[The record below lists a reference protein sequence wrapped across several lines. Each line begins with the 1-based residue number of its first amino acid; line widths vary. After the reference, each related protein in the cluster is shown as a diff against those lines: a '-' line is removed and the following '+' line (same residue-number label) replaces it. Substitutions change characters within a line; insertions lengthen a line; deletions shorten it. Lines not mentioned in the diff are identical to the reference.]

1 MKGSGFMRVGR
12 IGAVLAPVAAL
23 GLTLTLSGCG
33 TASGS
38 TSIAGKDT
46 LVVGVSKDQP
56 GLGFRRPDGTFEGFD
71 VDVAR
76 YIAQHMEKKP
86 KKVDFHVV
94 QYSQRE
100 SSIQTGK
107 VDMVISSYSITPE
120 RKTKVAF
127 AGPYYVAHQD
137 TLVRSPDT
145 NIKNVRD
152 LAGKRL
158 CAVSGSVS
166 WQRVKIERGVPVQLV
181 QAPTYG
187 DCVTKLTNGEL
198 DAISTDDLILAGFA
212 AQKGQAVRF
221 VNAPISDER
230 YGVGIKQGD
239 VTGCEDINKAITKM
253 YLDGT
258 AATLLK
264 KWFVPTGLKVTTTV
278 PQFEGCG

>member
-1 MKGSGFMRVGR
+1 MRAGR
-12 IGAVLAPVAAL
+12 LSAVLAPAVALMVSLA
-23 GLTLTLSGCG
+23 LSGCG

-56 GLGFRRPDGTFEGFD
+56 GLGLRKPDGTFEGFD
-71 VDVAR
+71 TDVAR
-76 YIAQHMEKKP
+76 YLGRHMETKP
-86 KKVDFHVV
+86 KKVEFKVV

-107 VDMVISSYSITPE
+107 VDVVISSYSITPE

-137 TLVRSPDT
+137 TLVRGSDT
-145 NIKNVRD
+145 NVKNVRD

-158 CAVSGSVS
+158 CAVNGSVS

-187 DCVTKLTNGEL
+187 DCVTKLTNGSL
-198 DAISTDDLILAGFA
+198 DAVSTDDLILAGFA
-212 AQKGQAVRF
+212 AQKGGAVRF

-239 VTGCEDINKAITKM
+239 VTGCEDINKAITAM

-258 AATLLK
+258 AAKLLT
-264 KWFVPTGLKVTTTV
+264 KWFGSTSLKLTTTV

>member
-1 MKGSGFMRVGR
+1 MRVGR
-12 IGAVLAPVAAL
+12 IGAVLAPAVALMVSLA
-23 GLTLTLSGCG
+23 LSGCG

-56 GLGFRRPDGTFEGFD
+56 GLGLRKPDGTFEGFD
-71 VDVAR
+71 TDVAR
-76 YIAQHMEKKP
+76 YLGRHMESKP
-86 KKVDFHVV
+86 KKVEFKVV

-100 SSIQTGK
+100 SSVQEGK
-107 VDMVISSYSITPE
+107 VDLVISSYSITPE

-137 TLVRSPDT
+137 TLVRGSDT

-158 CAVSGSVS
+158 CAVNGSVS

-187 DCVTKLTNGEL
+187 DCVTKLTNGSL

-212 AQKGQAVRF
+212 AQKGRAVRF

-239 VTGCEDINKAITKM
+239 VTGCEDINKAITEM

-258 AATLLK
+258 AAKLLTR
-264 KWFVPTGLKVTTTV
+264 WFGPTGLNLTTTV

>member
-1 MKGSGFMRVGR
+1 MRVGR
-12 IGAVLAPVAAL
+12 IGAVLAPVVAL
-23 GLTLTLSGCG
+23 AVNLAVAGCG

-56 GLGFRRPDGTFEGFD
+56 GLGLRKPDGTFEGFD
-71 VDVAR
+71 IDVAR
-76 YIAQHMEKKP
+76 YIARHMENKP
-86 KKVDFHVV
+86 KKVDFKVV

-107 VDMVISSYSITPE
+107 ADLVISSYSITPE

-137 TLVRSPDT
+137 TLVRGSDT
-145 NIKNVRD
+145 DIKNVRD
-152 LAGKRL
+152 LSGKRL
-158 CAVSGSVS
+158 CAVNGSVS
-166 WQRVKIERGVPVQLV
+166 WQRVKIERGVPVRLV

-187 DCVTKLTNGEL
+187 DCVTELTNGSL

-212 AQKGQAVRF
+212 ARKGRAVRF

-239 VTGCEDINKAITKM
+239 VTGCEDINRAITEM

-258 AATLLK
+258 AAKLLT
-264 KWFVPTGLKVTTTV
+264 KWFGATGLNLTTTV

>member
-1 MKGSGFMRVGR
+1 M
-12 IGAVLAPVAAL
+12 GAVLAPVAVL
-23 GLTLTLSGCG
+23 GLALALSGCG

-38 TSIAGKDT
+38 TSVAGKDT
-46 LVVGVSKDQP
+46 LVVGLSKDKP
-56 GLGFRRPDGTFEGFD
+56 GLGLRKPDGTFEGFD
-71 VDVAR
+71 TDVAR
-76 YIAQHMEKKP
+76 YIGQHMEKKP
-86 KKVDFHVV
+86 KKVEFKVL
-94 QYSQRE
+94 QASQRE

-107 VDMVISSYSITPE
+107 VDLVISSYSITPE
-120 RKTKVAF
+120 RKTKIAF

-137 TLVRSPDT
+137 MLVRGSDT

-158 CAVSGSVS
+158 CAVNGSVS

-187 DCVTKLTNGEL
+187 DCVTKLTNGSL

-212 AQKGQAVRF
+212 AQKGRAVRF

-230 YGVGIKQGD
+230 YGVGIKRGD
-239 VTGCEDINKAITKM
+239 VTGCEDINKAITEM

-258 AATLLK
+258 AAKLLTR
-264 KWFVPTGLKVTTTV
+264 WFGATGLNLTTTV